1 LALIKGVFFNEFR
14 HVGENRNKKY
24 IKMFGEH
31 LKSLRLARQLSQ
43 EELAFRCGI
52 PLSQIARFERGER
65 SPTLSTFLLLSTGL
79 DIEPKKLL
87 DFPF

>member
-1 LALIKGVFFNEFR
+1 M
-14 HVGENRNKKY
+14 GENRNTKY
-24 IKMFGEH
+24 IKAFGEH
-31 LKSLRLARQLSQ
+31 LKSLRIAKKLSQ

-52 PLSQIARFERGER
+52 PLSQIGRFERGER

-87 DFPF
+87 DFPFEK